1 MVFLALWVVG
11 GLLALAGALSLAEL
25 AATFPESG
33 GYYAYLRES
42 WGRGVAFLFGWTQLV
57 LLRASA
63 IGGIALTCGQY
74 TLRMLGVDPS
84 AHPLS
89 SELTAAAAIVIA
101 SSANIVGARIGAVIV
116 NASTSAKFVAL
127 IALAGLALALGGA
140 HGASTANFAST
151 TPVTASSFGLA
162 LVSVLWAYD
171 GFGDVS
177 FAGGEVIRPHHTLP
191 RAIIGGTVAV
201 VVDPAPLLRAKAE
214 REALEAAIR
223 TVAPGNALVFLEQGD
238 AGNKRSASLSALEAA
253 VLKAGG
259 EARAFKAPRASE
271 LAGWIV
277 ARATERGMQLQPA
290 AAKELARRVGGF
302 VSEGDVDRQRMGA
315 LAVGELDKLALYRP
329 FDPVSEED
337 VRALVAEVV
346 PDSTWAFLDA
356 VAERRVAMAAPALD
370 RLLETTPEPVITV
383 QLHRRLRELL
393 IAADLVRQHARPADI
408 VKAIGG
414 HPFRAQKLADQARA
428 WTVPELEDALEGV
441 MDLDAMVKNAPD
453 SGSTERQ
460 RRLAFALW
468 IESRVAPK
476 RPSAAG
482 RP

>member
-1 MVFLALWVVG
+1 MVIGITIGSGIFRSPAGVAQRVGDPMAFLALWVLG

-201 VVDPAPLLRAKAE
+201 VVAYVLVNVGYVYVLSAPSVAKSPLVAADTMTAIVGPAGAAFVSMLVAISTFGALNADFLGSPRVFFAMADDGLFFKAVATVHPRFRTPYVAILLTAAMSVLLVFSRSF
-214 REALEAAIR
+214 EALTETFVIAIWPFYGLCVAGIFRLRR
-223 TVAPGNALVFLEQGD
+223 TRADLPRPYRVFGYPVVPAMFLIAVVGILLNALV
-238 AGNKRSASLSALEAA
+238 
-253 VLKAGG
+253 
-259 EARAFKAPRASE
+259 SE
-271 LAGWIV
+271 PVATGVTFAIILAGLPIYV
-277 ARATERGMQLQPA
+277 AAGLRTPRP
-290 AAKELARRVGGF
+290 
-302 VSEGDVDRQRMGA
+302 
-315 LAVGELDKLALYRP
+315 AVGAEEPASRP
-329 FDPVSEED
+329 GQIS
-337 VRALVAEVV
+337 
-346 PDSTWAFLDA
+346 
-356 VAERRVAMAAPALD
+356 D
-370 RLLETTPEPVITV
+370 RP
-383 QLHRRLRELL
+383 
-393 IAADLVRQHARPADI
+393 
-408 VKAIGG
+408 
-414 HPFRAQKLADQARA
+414 
-428 WTVPELEDALEGV
+428 
-441 MDLDAMVKNAPD
+441 
-453 SGSTERQ
+453 
-460 RRLAFALW
+460 
-468 IESRVAPK
+468 
-476 RPSAAG
+476 
-482 RP
+482 